1 MSNPPDSP
9 DLSPDFLKDTTSH
22 RGGRRLNR
30 LPLMIGAGILLIM
43 LFLIGYVMQT
53 RTQETAKTTANEID
67 NQEAPAPA
75 TPTMQ
80 FDGAN
85 VSSQDADNVD
95 SGTINSSTQ
104 TKAAPAVNAQ
114 TTALDTASAQ
124 AYEDAATQLAARRQ
138 QAYMQAL
145 DAPTAASGEGGAMPS
160 TPAMSAPVGTPTGL
174 NHDAMN
180 QGAPLN
186 TDPNKQAQ
194 KQAWLKQS
202 PETQDYLNHTRQA
215 PLSPY
220 ELKAGSVIPAVMI
233 SGINSD
239 LPGQLIAEV
248 RQNVYDTA
256 TGQYLILPQGA
267 RLVGTYDN
275 GVTMGQSRVLVA
287 WTRVIYPDGSSLDLG
302 LMPGADASGYA
313 GFNDKTN
320 NHYARIF
327 GGALMLSMFSAGVQL
342 SQPQPK
348 GDDNT
353 YSSSQII
360 AASLGQQLGDLGI
373 EVTRRNL
380 DIAPTLEIRPGYLFN
395 VMITKDII
403 LKPWRGN

>member
-1 MSNPPDSP
+1 MPNPSDSP
-9 DLSPDFLKDTTSH
+9 DLSPDFLKDTVNH
-22 RGGRRLNR
+22 LGGRRLNR

-80 FDGAN
+80 FGETN
-85 VSSQDADNVD
+85 VSSQDADNAD
-95 SGTINSSTQ
+95 SSATNSRIQTTAAST
-104 TKAAPAVNAQ
+104 VSAQ
-114 TTALDTASAQ
+114 TTAVDAANIQ

-145 DAPTAASGEGGAMPS
+145 DAPTAAGGEGSAMPS
-160 TPAMSAPVGTPTGL
+160 TPVMSTSAGIPPGL
-174 NHDAMN
+174 NHDAMS
-180 QGAPLN
+180 QGASLN

-395 VMITKDII
+395 IMITKDII